1 MKLRLFAAAL
11 LAATTFTSSAVIAQ
25 PITPPPAAAQ
35 DATPEQLLEAF
46 ILPSRHSARIE
57 NGRLTGEGAEFLREL
72 GRSAQFVMVG
82 EQHGTAAIAQFATAY
97 WRDLNTLGFNYAVSE
112 SDPWTT
118 HALERELRAGG
129 PEAWTRFA
137 LANGGFGAAP
147 FYGWS
152 EEVEWVNEVVRTSAA
167 RRMPALWG
175 VDQVFIG
182 SAHWQIREIAANA
195 RNAEARALATQLLE
209 GSEGNLT
216 WFAALDRA
224 RLEALRAALNGRR
237 DARYAEMA
245 DAMIL
250 SNRIYAP
257 FTGNGGEANLANNER
272 EHLMRRLFLEN
283 YRRAEAADD
292 APPRVMFKMGGSHV
306 YRGASTTQIQGFG
319 GFVSEFAATRGTQA
333 ATILA
338 ICSPGG
344 QQASAFAPP
353 GDCTADSYR
362 RNWSFIDRYA
372 DPSAV
377 TVFDLRAWRLR
388 PRRWNTLPFDVQQA
402 ILSFD
407 VLVIVPAG
415 PGSSLLPGMTQPPP
429 PRQN

>member
-1 MKLRLFAAAL
+1 MKSRLLAAAL
-11 LAATTFTSSAVIAQ
+11 LAATAFTSATLAQ

-35 DATPEQLLEAF
+35 DATPEHLLEA
-46 ILPSRHSARIE
+46 LVLHSRHSARIE

-72 GRSAQFVMVG
+72 GRNSQFVMVG
-82 EQHGTAAIAQFATAY
+82 EQHGTASIAQFATAY
-97 WRDLNTLGFNYAVSE
+97 WRDLETLGFNYAVSE

-118 HALERELRAGG
+118 AALERELLAGG

-147 FYGWS
+147 FYTWN
-152 EEVEWVNEVVRTSAA
+152 EEVAWVNEVVRTSNA
-167 RRMPALWG
+167 RRGTRLWG

-182 SAHWQIREIAANA
+182 SAPWQMREIATHAHS
-195 RNAEARALATQLLE
+195 AEARALAGLLLE

-216 WFAALDRA
+216 WFSALERTQLQEL
-224 RLEALRAALNGRR
+224 RLELNGRR
-237 DARYAEMA
+237 DARYEAMV

-250 SNRIYAP
+250 SHQIYAP
-257 FTGNGGEANLANNER
+257 FTGNGGEATLANNQR

-283 YRRAEAADD
+283 YRRAEDADD

-319 GFVSEFAATRGTQA
+319 GFVTEFAAARGTQA
-333 ATILA
+333 TTIMA

-353 GDCTADSYR
+353 ADCTADQYR

-372 DPSAV
+372 DPDAV

-415 PGSSLLPGMTQPPP
+415 PGSSLLPGVTQPAP